1 MEKPAAGLEPDRV
14 TSSAIRSPRL
24 RPQPPRRPAP
34 AAAPRFTG
42 WDGPYAVSHRGAAG
56 LAPENTLPGFRAAAA
71 LGVRHLEVDVRLT
84 PDGACVAVHDRDL
97 RRVNGRALAVEDT
110 PWTRLRHERVGG
122 QPIPLIEDLLAA
134 FPRHCFLLD
143 VKDPVA
149 LGPLIAIIRRTGSR
163 DRICLGGL
171 SDGAAAEARSVLG
184 EVAAGIGRESLVRLG
199 LAALTGGR
207 PRRVQPAGFAV
218 VPVGLARPPVLAA
231 RWAAACHQVGAEAIA
246 FTVND
251 ARTMA
256 GLLDAGFDGVVTDR
270 PDILLDLLKRRGEWP
285 PAGR

>member
-1 MEKPAAGLEPDRV
+1 M
-14 TSSAIRSPRL
+14 TSSAIRSRL
-24 RPQPPRRPAP
+24 PQQPQRPAAPVPPRFAD
-34 AAAPRFTG
+34 
-42 WDGPYAVSHRGAAG
+42 WEGPYAVSHRGAAG

-84 PDGACVAVHDRDL
+84 PDGFCVAVHDRDL
-97 RRVNGRALAVEDT
+97 QRVNGHRLAVADT
-110 PWTRLRHERVGG
+110 PWSRLRHERVGG
-122 QPIPLIEDLLAA
+122 QPIPLIEDLLVA

-143 VKDPVA
+143 VKDPAA
-149 LGPLIAIIRRTGSR
+149 LGPLIAIIERTGSQ

-171 SDGAAAEARSVLG
+171 SDRGLAEARSVLG
-184 EVAAGIGRESLVRLG
+184 DVNAGIGRESVIRLG

-218 VPVGLARPPVLAA
+218 IPVGLARPPVPAA
-231 RWAAACHQVGAEAIA
+231 RWAAACHQVGADAIA

-256 GLLDAGFDGVVTDR
+256 ALLDAGFDGIVTDR
-270 PDILLDLLKRRGEWP
+270 PDVLLDLLRRRGEWLQ